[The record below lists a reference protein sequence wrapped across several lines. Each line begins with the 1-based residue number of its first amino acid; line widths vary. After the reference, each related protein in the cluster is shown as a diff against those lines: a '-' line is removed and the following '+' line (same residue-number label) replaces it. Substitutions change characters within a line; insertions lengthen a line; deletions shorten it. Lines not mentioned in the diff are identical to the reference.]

1 MKRPYCCDESRDL
14 FERYYDRQQ
23 KGKGD
28 FPVYVGRYMQ
38 KGHGIGSVISSLFRR
53 ILPALKMVVPHV
65 LRTGASVL
73 EDVSSGKRLKDS
85 AIKRIPEA
93 MRRVRIADKST
104 ATAALSTAANFLEN
118 SLSRYLSKEE
128 EEQEQTGSGKRK
140 RRKKI
145 VSRKRHKKDIFD

>member
-1 MKRPYCCDESRDL
+1 
-14 FERYYDRQQ
+14 
-23 KGKGD
+23 
-28 FPVYVGRYMQ
+28 MQ
-38 KGHGIGSVISSLFRR
+38 RGHGIGSVISSLFRW

-65 LRTGASVL
+65 LRTGANVL
-73 EDVSSGKRLKDS
+73 EDVSSGKKLKDS
-85 AIKRIPEA
+85 AIKRIPET
-93 MRRVRIADKST
+93 MRRVRIADKPV

-128 EEQEQTGSGKRK
+128 EEQTGSGKRK